1 MADYTIPW
9 DEQEYQ
15 RRLDEF
21 ADVRRQADRD
31 ALLKQRAAQMQYG
44 EQTQQAEQDYATVP
58 SGGTL
63 DKLVAL
69 GGLGALAGTAIA
81 RPKNPKVQNA
91 LGVGIGGA
99 MGFLRGRDRNRREQQ
114 DRQDRTYKSRTQ
126 QAKTGL
132 DVSTQV
138 AEIDRILALLDA
150 EGLAPKDPAERAKVI
165 EEMKKQMA
173 SRGKDEA
180 LTEKYQAER
189 DAAQTP
195 EAGGMT
201 FAEFLDNPGNM
212 SMEQFGKLPA
222 AVQTDQYQ
230 RLGGQHEPEPA
241 TPIPGFSKK
250 TPQEQYR
257 LAEES
262 LGTEAVRYANRAVTT
277 MLKEKPEEFRNAISK
292 MEQSDLSNPIALIT
306 LAENVYGGERTPG
319 YQQVQQLAS
328 KIMDA
333 QGRSVNEQ
341 MDRMIAIEL
350 LAAKYPEWYD
360 ESEEVREAA
369 IQKKMREIAGERR
382 PGESQGLRK

>member
-21 ADVRRQADRD
+21 AGVRRQAERD

-81 RPKNPKVQNA
+81 GPKNPKVQNA

-99 MGFLRGRDRNRREQQ
+99 MGFLRGRDRKRREQ
-114 DRQDRTYKSRTQ
+114 QDRTYKSRTQ

-195 EAGGMT
+195 KADGMT
-201 FAEFLDNPGNM
+201 FADFLNNPGNM
-212 SMEQFGKLPA
+212 PMEQFSKLSA

-230 RLGGQHEPEPA
+230 RLGGQQGPEPA

-262 LGTEAVRYANRAVTT
+262 LGTEAVRYANRAVTI

-292 MEQSDLSNPIALIT
+292 MEQSDLSNPIALII

-319 YQQVQQLAS
+319 YQQVQQLAI

-341 MDRMIAIEL
+341 IDRMIAIEL

-369 IQKKMREIAGERR
+369 IQEKMREIAGERR